1 MDADTKIKKAKC
13 AKADTG
19 TEELKL
25 SSENSSSVFQ
35 YTMLLLRRFSRV
47 QLCATP

>member
-19 TEELKL
+19 TEERKL

-35 YTMLLLRRFSRV
+35 YTMLLRRFSRV